1 MAMNIKYRPLKA
13 FLLAVDCGSF
23 THAADRLG
31 VTQPSFTA
39 LIQDLEEV
47 VGTRLFERSTR
58 SISLTTAGKDF
69 FQRIE
74 RPLAD
79 LEEAYRSI
87 LDLAAGKRGSIVMGA
102 LPSTSLSL
110 IPPALAA
117 LRVSHPALRV
127 RVVEAHNDEL
137 ISMLRTNQI
146 EFALATM
153 LEPVADLVFQVL
165 LDDAFTVVL
174 PATHELAARSALYW
188 RDLMPHDL
196 ILLSQGSSVRAQ
208 FDRAT
213 QDQAA
218 PSPPSSHYDVTHM
231 TTAIGMVR
239 QGMGITVLPRLAIP
253 ELNLHGLL
261 CKPLNEATA
270 RRTIGVLHRRD
281 RSLSPA
287 AKVFVEQLDSVIAQV
302 EKKLPPLRATPR

>member
-13 FLLAVDCGSF
+13 FLLAADCGSF

-47 VGTRLFERSTR
+47 LGVRLFERSTR
-58 SISLTTAGKDF
+58 SISLTAAGKEF
-69 FQRIE
+69 FLRIQ
-74 RPLAD
+74 RPLTD
-79 LEEAYRSI
+79 LEEGYRSI
-87 LDLAAGKRGSIVMGA
+87 LDLAVVKRGSIVMGA
-102 LPSTSLSL
+102 LPSTSLTL
-110 IPPALAA
+110 IPPALGA
-117 LRVSHPALRV
+117 LRVTHPTLRV

-153 LEPVADLVFQVL
+153 LEPAADLAFHAL
-165 LDDAFTVVL
+165 LDDAFAVVL
-174 PATHELAARSALYW
+174 PLTHALAARSALYW
-188 RDLMPHDL
+188 RDLTPHDL

-213 QDQAA
+213 QGEAA
-218 PSPPSSHYDVTHM
+218 ASSSSSHYDVTHM
-231 TTAIGMVR
+231 TTAVGLVR
-239 QGMGITVLPRLAIP
+239 QGVGITVLPRLALP

-261 CKPLNEATA
+261 SKPLNEATA
-270 RRTIGVLHRRD
+270 RRTIGVLHRHD

-287 AKVFVEQLDSVIAQV
+287 AQVFVAQLDSVIAQV
-302 EKKLPPLRATPR
+302 EKKLPPLRAAPR

>member
-1 MAMNIKYRPLKA
+1 MNIKYRPLKA

-39 LIQDLEEV
+39 LIQDLEGV
-47 VGTRLFERSTR
+47 LGVRLFERSTR
-58 SISLTTAGKDF
+58 SISLTAAGKDF
-69 FQRIE
+69 FLRIQ
-74 RPLAD
+74 RPLTD
-79 LEEAYRSI
+79 LEEGYRSI
-87 LDLAAGKRGSIVMGA
+87 LDLAAVKRGSIVMGA
-102 LPSTSLSL
+102 LPSTSLTL

-117 LRVSHPALRV
+117 LRVTHPTLRV

-153 LEPVADLVFQVL
+153 LEPMPDLPFKAL
-165 LDDAFTVVL
+165 LDDTFMVVL
-174 PATHELAARSALYW
+174 PVTHKLAARSALYW
-188 RDLMPHDL
+188 RDVLAHDL

-213 QDQAA
+213 QGEPAA
-218 PSPPSSHYDVTHM
+218 SPSSSHYDVTHM
-231 TTAIGMVR
+231 TTAVGLVR
-239 QGMGITVLPRLAIP
+239 QGVGITVLPRLALP

-261 CKPLNEATA
+261 SKPLNEATA
-270 RRTIGVLHRRD
+270 RRTIGVLHRHD

-287 AKVFVEQLDSVIAQV
+287 AQVFVAQLDSVIAQV
-302 EKKLPPLRATPR
+302 EKKLPPLRAAPR